1 MTESTQFI
9 NNPSFRGKSGVV
21 TVSEADGT
29 VRIGCNGSR
38 SYGNDVRIDV
48 RDLPTLIAALQ
59 NIHQQLEQID
69 GLVDADSSLAMFESY
84 CNSISAAADTAR
96 LHNLKDEISQDSSL
110 KMCHRI
116 ELNEMCDRSISVVAA
131 RENRDRP
138 RSIFSV

>member
-1 MTESTQFI
+1 MPEFTQFI

-21 TVSEADGT
+21 TVSEEDGK

-38 SYGNDVRIDV
+38 SYATDVRIDV
-48 RDLPTLIAALQ
+48 RDLPTLIAAMQ

-84 CNSISAAADTAR
+84 LSSISAAVDTAR
-96 LHNLKDEISQDSSL
+96 LYNLKNEISQDSSL

-116 ELNEMCDRSISVVAA
+116 ELNEMCERSISEVAA
-131 RENRDRP
+131 RENRNRP